1 MKQKGTYSCLSMRVC
16 VTETDDMSSTLC
28 VCVYLCVCLTLL
40 STLLSSILLKV
51 EFEVQRNERNV
62 FEMFDLID

>member
-1 MKQKGTYSCLSMRVC
+1 MSIYACVC
-16 VTETDDMSSTLC
+16 VTETDDMSCTLCVC